1 MSEKS
6 NKEHAMKID
15 GKALAAE
22 GFSITDP
29 DEFSAWLKKLSH
41 AEFDALVKADGER
54 HYRMLTPA
62 ERSTWD
68 AMCGRYH

>member
-1 MSEKS
+1 MATDNET
-6 NKEHAMKID
+6 EID
-15 GKALAAE
+15 GKALVEE
-22 GFSITDP
+22 GFAITDP

-54 HYRMLTPA
+54 HYRTLTPA

-68 AMCGRYH
+68 AMCGKTH